1 VGTSHS
7 GEIALVSVSTG
18 GEHTPAAATRGGSM
32 RSGSSRGGSTRDG
45 LTRGEFVALE
55 ALEADETLLDGGG
68 GDGDGRDVRH
78 DETSGEGDAEP
89 SGDTAD
95 PPCTPLTFWQVFHR
109 TTWGNRNLAAVSL
122 AGFCANFETGMAW
135 GLLASWSRDGYVCWG
150 FPKIPTL
157 FTAPL

>member
-7 GEIALVSVSTG
+7 GEIALVSISTC

-32 RSGSSRGGSTRDG
+32 RSGSSRGGS
-45 LTRGEFVALE
+45 TRGEFVALE